1 MPMSPGAASAR
12 AVADVRVDVRVGR
25 AADSLR
31 QMIAANQPPFDF
43 VFIDADKPGYLEYL
57 ELSLQLARAG
67 TVIVADNLIRNG
79 AVMSEQPGDESAR
92 AARAFNAAI
101 AAHPRLESIIVPIMR
116 EHIDGL
122 SISIVK

>member
-1 MPMSPGAASAR
+1 
-12 AVADVRVDVRVGR
+12 
-25 AADSLR
+25 
-31 QMIAANQPPFDF
+31 MIDANQPPFDF

-79 AVMSEQPGDESAR
+79 AVMSEQPDDESAR

-101 AAHPRLESIIVPIMR
+101 AAHPRLESIVVPIMR
-116 EHIDGL
+116 ERIDGL